1 MPEYI
6 NKIRTSSGDLPVNY
20 EALANLP
27 TISNPNLLINSDF
40 RNPINQRGSTTLT
53 TDNSDWNRFFFI
65 DRWYIQHGATA
76 ELKDGYVRL
85 QASSSTTEAF
95 FSQPFEHSLVEGEY
109 TTTINVKSVTGT
121 VKVHGIQLVQGVN
134 IIHNSWEFERMDIR
148 LLPSSTVELYW
159 VKVEYGTTST
169 AFTPRLRS
177 EELLMCK
184 RYYQNYKDNR
194 FAVLTQTYTT
204 TTTTN
209 GRFNLPIEMI
219 DTPMISIYSLEVK
232 NVNNGTTIS
241 ITSSTGNAI
250 SNDVVEISGVH
261 ASTAVSQRYM
271 YAKFSADAEIYG

>member
-1 MPEYI
+1 M
-6 NKIRTSSGDLPVNY
+6 
-20 EALANLP
+20 
-27 TISNPNLLINSDF
+27 
-40 RNPINQRGSTTLT
+40 
-53 TDNSDWNRFFFI
+53 
-65 DRWYIQHGATA
+65 
-76 ELKDGYVRL
+76 RL

-121 VKVHGIQLVQGVN
+121 VEVHGIQLVQGVN

-219 DTPMISIYSLEVK
+219 DTPMINIYSLEVK

-250 SNDVVEISGVH
+250 SNDAVEISGVH